1 MPSPSSVPTKH
12 CAVLRSGR
20 ASREALRVL
29 LPPWLA
35 AGLGR
40 GVAAG
45 CSPQPDS
52 AINGSHKLVMDLCR
66 MQPRLLFLGAHAT
79 VCQIMY
85 FGGLP
90 PWAEALSASIHSSAS
105 SYSSGGD
112 ERSWVGAEDNVPLP
126 CTLLTRAPLFDQLT
140 VNSYRP
146 SEGIKAHVDL
156 ARFEDGIA
164 IVSLLSDCVMR
175 FKPTAVHIAAP
186 APLDVASISTRPNS
200 SERTDR
206 NRPCISNGE
215 AAISLQ
221 EAGGAA
227 EPILVLLRP
236 GDLLLLSGAA
246 RRDWMHGIDR
256 APGRQ

>member
-12 CAVLRSGR
+12 CPVLCSGR

-29 LPPWLA
+29 LRHGLRRALAEGSLLA
-35 AGLGR
+35 A
-40 GVAAG
+40 
-45 CSPQPDS
+45 
-52 AINGSHKLVMDLCR
+52 
-66 MQPRLLFLGAHAT
+66 AHN
-79 VCQIMY
+79 QIMY

-90 PWAEALSASIHSSAS
+90 PWAEALSASIYSCAS
-105 SYSSGGD
+105 SYSSSAD
-112 ERSWVGAEDNVPLP
+112 KRSWVGAEDNVPLP
-126 CTLLTRAPLFDQLT
+126 CTFLKRAPLFDQLT

-146 SEGIKAHVDL
+146 GEGIKAHVDL

-164 IVSLLSDCVMR
+164 IVSFLSDCVMR
-175 FKPTAVHIAAP
+175 FTPTAVHIVAP
-186 APLDVASISTRPNS
+186 APLDMATMSTRPIS
-200 SERTDR
+200 SGFTER

-227 EPILVLLRP
+227 DPISILLRP

-246 RRDWMHGIDR
+246 RWDWMHGIDR
-256 APGRQ
+256 EPGRQVWSCKELAQQHRISVTLRKLKPGGG